1 MNDGF
6 TGINNRKNSM
16 IWLDVIDENVRKD
29 APTGMITVF
38 QAQPSGQWITRWFRL
53 VYRMLAFLFMNSMN
67 FNDSSLLLQKGC
79 L

>member
-1 MNDGF
+1 
-6 TGINNRKNSM
+6 M

-38 QAQPSGQWITRWFRL
+38 QAQSSGQWITRWFRL